1 MNLPLHHDEVQGAAA
16 LPLPHNIEAE
26 QSLLGAILINN
37 EALQRVIAFLQP
49 EHFFEPIH
57 KQVYDVARTL
67 IGAGKVANPV
77 TLKSSCQPTSLAC
90 RSGSTLPASRRRRSA
105 FRSSAAQGIVNTCD
119 DEIEVRAKL
128 HQARLGLAAENPD
141 RAGSPRLPSLR
152 TAPMR
157 RCGDALQ
164 ES

>member
-1 MNLPLHHDEVQGAAA
+1 VNLPLHHDEVQGAAA

-77 TLKSSCQPTSLAC
+77 TLKTF
-90 RSGSTLPASRRRRSA
+90 LPADIA
-105 FRSSAAQGIVNTCD
+105 GLPFG
-119 DEIEVRAKL
+119 KYL
-128 HQARLGLAAENPD
+128 ARLAAEAISFPFQ
-141 RAGSPRLPSLR
+141 RGSGHCQY
-152 TAPMR
+152 MR
-157 RCGDALQ
+157 R
-164 ES
+164 